1 MILCQF
7 QLLIP
12 KIALKKFGYIFTQ
25 KGFFM
30 NKGFSPSEH
39 PEKQIKDIGAAIKR
53 KTKELKNVLRNPV
66 VVAAHLDKPAND
78 DL

>member
-1 MILCQF
+1 
-7 QLLIP
+7 
-12 KIALKKFGYIFTQ
+12 
-25 KGFFM
+25 M

-66 VVAAHLDKPAND
+66 VVAAHLDKPVND